1 MTTVPKTSDRR
12 ENLWI
17 VTISPAI
24 WAAHFMLCYA
34 TVALWC
40 GMVVGRDGSLLTAR
54 LAVAVLTALALAGIL
69 FVGRVGYRRH
79 ADLSHEPHGADSPAS
94 RHRFLGYAT
103 LLLSGLSA
111 VAVLYGAMPALFF
124 ENCQ

>member
-1 MTTVPKTSDRR
+1 MTTHANTSDKR
-12 ENLWI
+12 ESLWI
-17 VTISPAI
+17 VTIAPAI
-24 WAAHFMLCYA
+24 WAAHFLLCYG

-40 GMVVGRDGSLLTAR
+40 GMVVGRDGPLLTAR
-54 LAVAVLTALALAGIL
+54 IAVGVYTAVALAAIA
-69 FVGRVGYRRH
+69 FVGWIGYRRH
-79 ADLSHEPHGADSPAS
+79 TDLASEPHGGDSPAS

-111 VAVLYGAMPALFF
+111 VATIYGAMPALFF